1 MDSRLA
7 TARPR
12 RRRVLGPLVLLLVST
27 ALTFA
32 LIEIGLRMTGLV
44 HQLEVSTN
52 PMWTWVV
59 YDPVVARTNRAGDVQ
74 DQLGFRINALRF
86 RGPEITVA
94 KPPGTFR
101 IVCLGDS
108 TTFGIWNEAFLQV
121 RGTTSYPGELAKLLA
136 ANHYDHV
143 EVINA
148 GVLGYTS
155 AQGVAQLLA
164 QVVRLRPDVVTVR
177 FGNNDHGM
185 RFGSEALPASTPL
198 DYALLRWT
206 PQWLLD
212 TQTVRLAFHGFR
224 RTHAGGQ
231 LPPGPRVVP
240 PADFRRNLERI
251 VSIAH
256 AYGARVLFLDFPY
269 RPLERGVTPGETF
282 PNAMQD
288 AKSLEELHATH
299 AGYQDIVRDV
309 ARETDTPFLEMAPVL
324 HARHREVFTDAD
336 MAHPNAAGYAVMGQL
351 LFDELVRLGWLPPTS

>member
-1 MDSRLA
+1 MRS
-7 TARPR
+7 R
-12 RRRVLGPLVLLLVST
+12 RRLLAPLVLLIIST
-27 ALTFA
+27 VVTLG
-32 LIEIGLRMTGLV
+32 IVEIGLRLTGLV
-44 HQLEVSTN
+44 HRFEVSTN

-59 YDPVVARTNRAGDVQ
+59 YDPVVARTNHAGDVVEK
-74 DQLGFRINALRF
+74 LGFRINALGF
-86 RGPEITVA
+86 RGDEVSVR

-108 TTFGIWNEAFLQV
+108 TTFGIWNEAFLDV
-121 RGTTSYPGELAKLLA
+121 RGFTSYPGELAKQLA
-136 ANHYDHV
+136 EHGYAHV

-164 QVVRLRPDVVTVR
+164 QVVRLSPDVVTVR

-185 RFGSEALPASTPL
+185 RFGSEPLPASTRL

-212 TQTVRLAFHGFR
+212 LQVVRLAFHAFR
-224 RTHAGGQ
+224 QTAAGGQ

-240 PADFRRNLERI
+240 PAEFRRNLERI
-251 VSIAH
+251 VAISH
-256 AYGARVLFLDFPY
+256 AYGARVLLLDFPY
-269 RPLERGVTPGETF
+269 RPLERGPTPGETF

-299 AGYQDIVRDV
+299 AAYQDVVRHV
-309 ARETDTPFLEMAPVL
+309 AGETDTPFVEMGPAL

-336 MAHPNAAGYAVMGQL
+336 LSHPNAAGYALMGQL
-351 LFDELVRLGWLPPTS
+351 LFDRLRELGWLPKP